1 MVGMTYHYTEID
13 GHRWSI
19 DFEIV
24 DDRVAMIDVRLSRQ
38 LIPAEMIS
46 EAWIEKEE
54 DRIECEAFGF
64 QVHS

>member
-1 MVGMTYHYTEID
+1 VVGMTYHYTEID
-13 GHRWSI
+13 GDRWSI

-24 DDRVAMIDVRLSRQ
+24 DDRVAIIDVRLNRQ

-46 EAWIEKEE
+46 KDWIEKEE
-54 DRIECEAFGF
+54 DRIECVAFGF

>member
-13 GHRWSI
+13 GDRWSI

-24 DDRVAMIDVRLSRQ
+24 DDRVAIIDVRLNRQ

-46 EAWIEKEE
+46 KYWIEKEE

>member
-1 MVGMTYHYTEID
+1 MVGMTYHCTEID
-13 GHRWSI
+13 GDRWSI

-24 DDRVAMIDVRLSRQ
+24 EDKVAIIDVRLNKQ
-38 LIPAEMIS
+38 LIPAEIIS
-46 EAWIEKEE
+46 KDWIKEQE

>member
-1 MVGMTYHYTEID
+1 VVGMTYHYTEID
-13 GHRWSI
+13 GDRWSI

-24 DDRVAMIDVRLSRQ
+24 DDRVAIIDVRLNRQ

-46 EAWIEKEE
+46 KDWIEKEE